1 MIASHDGWFIY
12 LYSQPYTSQ
21 LNENISDCY
30 ANSFAHSHFDCGD
43 DLSFWISYKQ
53 CPGFAISRQDF
64 INHFNSR
71 RWLRRGLSPFFIYKS
86 ELKERHIEKLA
97 EQDKIPVLSFDG
109 FFQSKD
115 NPIAVDGWREVSR
128 TTYFVRVNNINTK
141 SEGRTES
148 CSGFLEVLGT
158 NIKNAPTVW
167 ADNEVRY
174 FSFSRYAD
182 LRLFTLIERETISF
196 PSAKSERG
204 FAETRK
210 SYTEYMS
217 KDLKVE
223 LECVRG
229 RCPTPYTKKIDDI
242 VKQAK
247 LEV

>member
-1 MIASHDGWFIY
+1 LRHGGFIY
-12 LYSQPYTSQ
+12 IYSQPYSSQ
-21 LNENISDCY
+21 LNEVISTRYD
-30 ANSFAHSHFDCGD
+30 NSFASCHFNCSD
-43 DLSFWISYKQ
+43 DLSFWISDKQ
-53 CPGFAISRQDF
+53 CSGFGNSRQDF
-64 INHFNSR
+64 TNHFNSS
-71 RWLRRGLSPFFIYKS
+71 RWLRRGLSPFFIYRS
-86 ELKERHIEKLA
+86 ERRERTSEKL
-97 EQDKIPVLSFDG
+97 EEREKIPVLTFDG
-109 FFQSKD
+109 LFKSED
-115 NPIAVDGWREVSR
+115 NPIVVNGSREVGQ
-128 TTYFVRVNNINTK
+128 TTFFIRVENTNK
-141 SEGRTES
+141 RSEGRAES

-210 SYTEYMS
+210 SYTEYVN